1 MFAPNAA
8 VVLGVFWF
16 GCLYLMIWMLEWYP
30 GIYLYRLDEYSLSY
44 IVSIKVYFQKA
55 TIRVYIYTIFQPGQ
69 ANISTIYMDV
79 STPYAP
85 TYSITFHLSI
95 C

>member
-1 MFAPNAA
+1 M
-8 VVLGVFWF
+8 
-16 GCLYLMIWMLEWYP
+16 
-30 GIYLYRLDEYSLSY
+30 
-44 IVSIKVYFQKA
+44 YFQKA
-55 TIRVYIYTIFQPGQ
+55 TTKVYIYTIFQPGQ